1 MYYHGRG
8 WTPACFCQCS
18 PDRSSLE
25 AQPVSTIIQDLRYA
39 IRILIKNP
47 GFSVI
52 AIVSLALGMG
62 ANAAIFSLADA
73 LFLRPLPILE
83 PSGVVNISTDTPQNL
98 FSQGS
103 NISYPN
109 YARFSEEVAFV

>member
-1 MYYHGRG
+1 
-8 WTPACFCQCS
+8 
-18 PDRSSLE
+18 
-25 AQPVSTIIQDLRYA
+25 VSTIIQDLRFA

-47 GFSVI
+47 GFSLI
-52 AIVSLALGMG
+52 AIVSLALGIG

-109 YARFSEEVAFV
+109 YRDFQEKSHSFESMTAFSSRR